1 MKTVAI
7 IIIFCAVVS
16 FFELRSL
23 RRSGLK
29 RERLA
34 FMLLMAAAAAFSI
47 ALALHVPIPSPLH
60 IIFGLFGPI
69 ADWADALQEA
79 LEPKPI
85 SIR

>member
-1 MKTVAI
+1 MNTVAI

-29 RERLA
+29 RERRV
-34 FMLLMAAAAAFSI
+34 FTLLMLAAAGFSI
-47 ALALHVPIPSPLH
+47 AQALQAPIPSPLQ

-69 ADWADALQEA
+69 ADWADALQMA
-79 LEPKPI
+79 LEPKPY